1 MFARPLRRPA
11 ARAAIVALLSGAS
24 LLGVGSARAGGRESP
39 PTSLAGVDFLPAKPP
54 ALYPGGTAFAM
65 ASMDGGRVNLT
76 VTDASGAKLA
86 TRDASSDARSLA
98 WDGRDVNGTPIR
110 SGNARLQF
118 QHRRE
123 DHMIEL
129 RSQRWAMRAAS
140 GVTFIV
146 RSTAR

>member
-1 MFARPLRRPA
+1 MAF
-11 ARAAIVALLSGAS
+11 IALLCGVS
-24 LLGVGSARAGGRESP
+24 LPGVGSAWAGGHAP
-39 PTSLAGVDFLPAKPP
+39 PTSLAGVDFLPATPP

-65 ASMDGGRVNLT
+65 SSLEGAGVNLA
-76 VTDASGAKLA
+76 VIDASGATLA
-86 TRDASSDARSLA
+86 THDASSDSYAMA
-98 WDGRDVNGTPIR
+98 WDGRDVDRTPIR
-110 SGNARLQF
+110 AGNARLQL

-129 RSQRWAMRAAS
+129 HSQRWTMHAAS